1 MEGILALMIPLAPF
15 IMVVAIIWMK
25 NQRKLEEKRLDAAAN
40 HSAEAA
46 ARHAT
51 QVGELEQRVRVLER
65 IVTEKGYDVAAQIEA
80 LRDQNNVESHAGEGL
95 HLVDQ
100 DSGVPLRTK
109 QKETF

>member
-46 ARHAT
+46 ALHAN

-65 IVTEKGYDVAAQIEA
+65 IVTDKGYDVATQIEA
-80 LRDQNNVESHAGEGL
+80 LRDRNNVEQQSGENL
-95 HLVDQ
+95 Q
-100 DSGVPLRTK
+100 SREQESGVPLRIK
-109 QKETF
+109 QKESF